1 MLLGKVNCVGDNH
14 FLKNSMIKGDSGN
27 YLKSGTFFLNIVVF
41 PFTIRKGTVH
51 VSKTSESVKY
61 FALTTNFT
69 ALHYCIYFHFT
80 LLYYLFQTTVYF
92 MYDSVWAFLRYVVN
106 EIYYFVLIV
115 YFTVLDYMFLKRL
128 VRTALFRLI
137 NKF

>member
-1 MLLGKVNCVGDNH
+1 MFLGKVNCVGDKH

-41 PFTIRKGTVH
+41 PFTIMKGAVH

-69 ALHYCIYFHFT
+69 ALHIYFHFT

-92 MYDSVWAFLRYVVN
+92 MYDSVWASLRYVVN

-128 VRTALFRLI
+128 VRTTLFRLI